1 MRWIFTQEYDLSIT
15 IPVATIIQG
24 QSPRTT
30 NISSSYKHGALN
42 NTNGFRYLLYS
53 LGPKV
58 EEPLR
63 SLLNCCCLVLR
74 SLAIA
79 SSCTITA
86 SSVPGTRQAA
96 GDRQWKAPHL
106 QDLIF
111 DLRNFTPS
119 HHTTTAK
126 NNNNHGLWTFSH
138 VVRRWWSTNP
148 DRHHHGTDVQSDPIM
163 ADNWT
168 RVQPIISLTNCY
180 FRTRLRAPFEL
191 FLFRIKK

>member
-1 MRWIFTQEYDLSIT
+1 M
-15 IPVATIIQG
+15 
-24 QSPRTT
+24 RTT
-30 NISSSYKHGALN
+30 NKSSSYKHGALN

-53 LGPKV
+53 AGPKV

-79 SSCTITA
+79 SSCTITT
-86 SSVPGTRQAA
+86 SPVPGTRQAA

-119 HHTTTAK
+119 HHTTTPRQRTTTNTECAPSR
-126 NNNNHGLWTFSH
+126 TSF
-138 VVRRWWSTNP
+138 VVD
-148 DRHHHGTDVQSDPIM
+148 DR
-163 ADNWT
+163 
-168 RVQPIISLTNCY
+168 LTPTGITTE
-180 FRTRLRAPFEL
+180 RTSKVIP
-191 FLFRIKK
+191 

>member
-1 MRWIFTQEYDLSIT
+1 MIYRSRLL
-15 IPVATIIQG
+15 VATIIQC

-79 SSCTITA
+79 SSCTITT
-86 SSVPGTRQAA
+86 SPVPGTRQAA

-111 DLRNFTPS
+111 DLRNFTPRQR
-119 HHTTTAK
+119 TTTNTDCAPSR
-126 NNNNHGLWTFSH
+126 TSF
-138 VVRRWWSTNP
+138 VVD
-148 DRHHHGTDVQSDPIM
+148 DR
-163 ADNWT
+163 
-168 RVQPIISLTNCY
+168 LTPTGITTE
-180 FRTRLRAPFEL
+180 RTSKVIP
-191 FLFRIKK
+191 